1 MESSAKELLA
11 LYLVKRTNLLRYFA
25 ARMGS
30 IAAAEDLVQDIY
42 LKIAAL
48 SDDAVVENNAAFL
61 YRVGA
66 NLLLDRVRQER
77 RAVAR
82 DAAWSESKRVTVGG
96 EPVADQPSIEDSVD
110 SRRRLEKLTKAVGE
124 LPPQMQRAFRLHKLE
139 GLSHADTA
147 EHMGVSVSA
156 VEKHVS
162 AALKALLKRLA
173 P

>member
-1 MESSAKELLA
+1 MQSSAKELLA

-25 ARMGS
+25 ARLGS
-30 IAAAEDLVQDIY
+30 SAAAEDLVQDIY

-48 SDDAVVENNAAFL
+48 GEDAVVENEAAFL

-77 RAVAR
+77 RAMAR
-82 DAAWSESKRVTVGG
+82 DGAWSESKRVTIGG
-96 EPVADQPSIEDSVD
+96 EAVADEPSAEESVD
-110 SRRRLEKLTKAVGE
+110 SRRRLEKLTEAVGE

-147 EHMGVSVSA
+147 GQMGISVSA
-156 VEKHVS
+156 VEKHIS
-162 AALKALLKRLA
+162 AALKALLKRFS